1 MVKRVSRVHS
11 FSAGQKRGKTKRGFW
26 GFFVLN
32 YNRVAMITAL
42 WILSALAHNLIFAFY
57 RIEEPILFALS
68 VGVIPLYL
76 VVAII
81 YTLNF
86 CKKR

>member
-11 FSAGQKRGKTKRGFW
+11 FSAGQKRGTKRGFW
-26 GFFVLN
+26 KYFVLN
-32 YNRVAMITAL
+32 YNKVAMIIAL

-86 CKKR
+86 CKRR